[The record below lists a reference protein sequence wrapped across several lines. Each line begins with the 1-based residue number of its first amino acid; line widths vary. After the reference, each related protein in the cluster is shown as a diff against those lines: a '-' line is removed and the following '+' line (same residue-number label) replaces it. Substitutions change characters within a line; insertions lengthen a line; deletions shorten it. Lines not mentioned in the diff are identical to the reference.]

1 MTDLEAY
8 KDKFSESG
16 KRVLENALSESRRR
30 DQNFVSIEHIL
41 FALAEEE
48 SELFNLTMR
57 DLSVDPRS
65 VRLSV
70 EKRLENSRQH
80 IGKGFRIAPETT
92 ELFKRSM
99 DRARSQGRRVIEA
112 SDIFLC
118 SSQRRTKPFKRHFTK
133 SRNFAR
139 RGFNLCAGADSYS

>member
-8 KDKFSESG
+8 KDKFSETG
-16 KRVLENALSESRRR
+16 KRVLENALGESRRR

-48 SELFNLTMR
+48 NELFNLTMR

-99 DRARSQGRRVIEA
+99 DRARSQGRRVI
-112 SDIFLC
+112 
-118 SSQRRTKPFKRHFTK
+118 
-133 SRNFAR
+133 
-139 RGFNLCAGADSYS
+139 